1 MNTAFKGELW
11 IYIFL
16 YEKENSFSLQDVL
29 RSELSKDTK
38 ADVRIKAIHS
48 FFFCMCRVNLRNF
61 FMSDYVLNILHL
73 LDSL

>member
-1 MNTAFKGELW
+1 MIRLNKAFKGELW

-16 YEKENSFSLQDVL
+16 YEKENSFSLRDIL

-48 FFFCMCRVNLRNF
+48 VFPCMRRVYLPEELL
-61 FMSDYVLNILHL
+61 YV
-73 LDSL
+73 